1 MGFSVEGVELGR
13 DVGFWAD
20 VEWGRGSFGI
30 CVGGEGGGGLMVVAV
45 VVVVGVG
52 GTWA

>member
-30 CVGGEGGGGLMVVAV
+30 CVVVGGGGGGLM

-52 GTWA
+52 GTGA